1 MDEEFE
7 EVFSDYIESVDT
19 QFSFNGQSKSC
30 GYDSDSSDDFNDD
43 FDYFSIGTEDIGSFD
58 DF

>member
-30 GYDSDSSDDFNDD
+30 GYDSDSSDDF
-43 FDYFSIGTEDIGSFD
+43 DYFSIGTEDLGRFD